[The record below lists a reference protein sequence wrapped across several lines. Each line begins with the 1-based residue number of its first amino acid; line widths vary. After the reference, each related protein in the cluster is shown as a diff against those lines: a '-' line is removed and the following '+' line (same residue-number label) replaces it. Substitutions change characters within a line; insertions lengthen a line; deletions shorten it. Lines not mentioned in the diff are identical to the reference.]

1 MAQAGLRVI
10 YDSASS
16 DSPHV
21 AELDIVAVHGLNFK
35 NSDDHARKT
44 WTMGDKLWLKDFLPN
59 ALPQPA
65 RVMLFEYNSSPAIG
79 ATAIK
84 LAGHANN
91 LLQWL
96 KLKRKVLYT
105 SRDNPILD

>member
-1 MAQAGLRVI
+1 
-10 YDSASS
+10 
-16 DSPHV
+16 
-21 AELDIVAVHGLNFK
+21 
-35 NSDDHARKT
+35 
-44 WTMGDKLWLKDFLPN
+44 MGEKLWLKDFLPD
-59 ALPQPA
+59 ALLPKHA

-84 LAGHANN
+84 LSGHANN

-105 SRDNPILD
+105 SSDKPIFN

>member
-1 MAQAGLRVI
+1 M
-10 YDSASS
+10 
-16 DSPHV
+16 
-21 AELDIVAVHGLNFK
+21 

-59 ALPQPA
+59 ALSRPA
-65 RVMLFEYNSSPAIG
+65 RVMLFEYNSSPAMG
-79 ATAIK
+79 AAAIK

-96 KLKRKVLYT
+96 KLKRMVCL
-105 SRDNPILD
+105 

>member
-1 MAQAGLRVI
+1 
-10 YDSASS
+10 
-16 DSPHV
+16 
-21 AELDIVAVHGLNFK
+21 
-35 NSDDHARKT
+35 
-44 WTMGDKLWLKDFLPN
+44 MGDKLWLKDFLPS
-59 ALPQPA
+59 ALSKPA

-96 KLKRKVLYT
+96 KLKRKVRY
-105 SRDNPILD
+105 SSKRQAVFG

>member
-1 MAQAGLRVI
+1 MCYSSRGCAKLMGCA
-10 YDSASS
+10 AS
-16 DSPHV
+16 
-21 AELDIVAVHGLNFK
+21 IVAVHGLNFK
-35 NSDDHARKT
+35 NSNNHARKT
-44 WTMGDKLWLKDFLPN
+44 WTMNDKLWLKDFLPV
-59 ALPQPA
+59 ALLPKHA

-84 LAGHANN
+84 LSGHANN

-105 SRDNPILD
+105 LNKKPIFD